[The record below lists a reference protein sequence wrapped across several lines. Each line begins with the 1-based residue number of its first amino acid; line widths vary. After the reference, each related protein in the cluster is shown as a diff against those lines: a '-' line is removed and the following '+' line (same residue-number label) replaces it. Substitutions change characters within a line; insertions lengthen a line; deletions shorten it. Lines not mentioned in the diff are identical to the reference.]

1 MFSRR
6 GLAIWFGVLAGTTML
21 MFLVMGLSSGKAQQI
36 AANQLVDVSN
46 LLSPFER
53 DGLGQVSEGLGGA
66 AWLDYN
72 NDGLLDLFITNG
84 AGHPNA
90 LFRNNGDGT
99 FTDVAAQ
106 AGVANGLGNSA
117 VAAVDIDNDGCV
129 DLFLVG
135 EGAVAGVSETPNNL
149 YINNCDGTFT
159 DITAQSGI
167 DSFPSGAMA
176 AFGDINNDGFVDLFI
191 TGPGNIRFA
200 QPQANRLF
208 LNNGN
213 RTFTNISHS
222 AGIDSNLG
230 ACAVGF
236 SDFNDDG
243 LADIFV
249 ANCNGF
255 SGPFKVVTTP
265 FELFRNNGN
274 LTFTDV
280 APQVGLAKLGFWMS
294 VSFGDYKRDG
304 NIDVFSANV
313 GAFPPR
319 FRFPHALFRNN
330 GDHTYTDAGSQA
342 GVANWEFGWGTSF
355 ADFYNNGHEDL
366 FAVGS
371 LPIEHFGLIGPGVAS
386 PGRLFKN
393 NGDGTFTN
401 VQAFGLENQYT
412 SGVAVGDFN
421 NDGFPDVVVVKTKFD
436 LDVRGHRLTGDGH
449 PLLLKNV
456 GNSNSWI
463 TVRLIGTESNR
474 CAIGARVTVT
484 AGGVSQVKEV
494 YAGSG
499 FHSTNSPWLTFGLG
513 NVGRADIQVT
523 WPSGLKEIFRNVSAR
538 QTVTLVEEDGEEDEG
553 QGRD

>member
-1 MFSRR
+1 MLSRR
-6 GLAIWFGVLAGTTML
+6 GFAISFFVFAVSTILTFLGT
-21 MFLVMGLSSGKAQQI
+21 GLSSTSAQQP
-36 AANQLVDVSN
+36 ANQFGDVSN
-46 LLSPFER
+46 LLGSFER
-53 DGLGQVSEGLGGA
+53 QGLGQVSEGLGGA

-72 NDGLLDLFITNG
+72 NDGLLDLFIANG
-84 AGHPNA
+84 AGFPNA

-117 VAAVDIDNDGCV
+117 VVAVDIDNDGCV

-135 EGAVAGVSETPNNL
+135 EGAVDGVSETPNKL

-159 DITAQSGI
+159 DITASSGI
-167 DSFPSGAMA
+167 DSLPSGAMA

-200 QPQANRLF
+200 QPQPNRLF

-222 AGIDSNLG
+222 AGIDSTLG

-236 SDFNDDG
+236 SDFNHDG
-243 LADIFV
+243 FADIFV

-255 SGPFKVVTTP
+255 SGPFKVVPTP
-265 FELFRNNGN
+265 FQLFRNNGN

-294 VSFGDYKRDG
+294 VSFGDFNRDG

-313 GAFPPR
+313 GNCLSPCSPATNLG
-319 FRFPHALFRNN
+319 FPHALFQNN
-330 GDHTYTDAGSQA
+330 GSGAYTDVGNQA

-355 ADFYNNGHEDL
+355 ADFDNDGFEDL

-371 LPIEHFGLIGPGVAS
+371 LPIDHFGLIGPGVVS
-386 PGRLFKN
+386 PGRLFHN
-393 NGDGTFTN
+393 NGDGTFTSL
-401 VQAFGLENQYT
+401 QTFGLENQYT
-412 SGVAVGDFN
+412 TGVAVGDFN
-421 NDGFPDVVVVKTKFD
+421 NDGFPDVVVVKTKFH
-436 LDVRGHRLTGDGH
+436 LHGLTGDGH
-449 PLLLKNV
+449 PVLLKNV

-463 TVRLIGTESNR
+463 TTRLIGTKSNR
-474 CAIGARVTVT
+474 SAIGARVTVI
-484 AGGVSQVKEV
+484 AGKVSQVKEV

-499 FHSTNSPWLTFGLG
+499 FHSTNSP
-513 NVGRADIQVT
+513 
-523 WPSGLKEIFRNVSAR
+523 
-538 QTVTLVEEDGEEDEG
+538 
-553 QGRD
+553 

>member
-1 MFSRR
+1 MKKEGFMMLKRRTAFSVAIFWAATAVVCL
-6 GLAIWFGVLAGTTML
+6 GLVPSRIGGQQGAG
-21 MFLVMGLSSGKAQQI
+21 
-36 AANQLVDVSN
+36 NQLADVSN

-53 DGLGQVSEGLGGA
+53 EGLGTVSEGLGGA

-72 NDGLLDLFITNG
+72 NDGNLDLFITNG

-99 FTDVAAQ
+99 FTDVAVQ
-106 AGVANGLGNSA
+106 AGVANGLGNSD

-135 EGAVAGVSETPNNL
+135 EGAVAGVSQTPNKL

-167 DSFPSGAMA
+167 DSLPSGAMA

-208 LNNGN
+208 LNNGK
-213 RTFTNISHS
+213 RKFTDISHS
-222 AGIDSNLG
+222 AGIDSALG

-236 SDFNDDG
+236 SDFNHDG

-255 SGPFKVVTTP
+255 SGPFKVVPTP
-265 FELFRNNGN
+265 FQLFRNNGN

-280 APQVGLAKLGFWMS
+280 APQVGLAELGFWMS
-294 VSFGDYKRDG
+294 VSFGDYNRDG

-313 GAFPPR
+313 GNFPTTL
-319 FRFPHALFRNN
+319 FGFPHALFRNN
-330 GDHTYTDAGSQA
+330 GNGTYTDVGSQA

-355 ADFYNNGHEDL
+355 ADFDNDGDEDL

-371 LPIEHFGLIGPGVAS
+371 LPIQHFGLIGPGVAS
-386 PGRLFKN
+386 PGRLFRN

-401 VQAFGLENQYT
+401 VATFGLENQYT
-412 SGVAVGDFN
+412 TGVAVGDFN

-436 LDVRGHRLTGDGH
+436 FHGLTGDGH
-449 PLLLKNV
+449 PVLLKNV

-463 TVRLIGTESNR
+463 TVRLVGTKSNR
-474 CAIGARVTVT
+474 SAIGARVKVT
-484 AGGVSQVKEV
+484 ADGVSQIKEV

-513 NVGRADIQVT
+513 KFGRADIELT

-538 QTVTLVEEDGEEDEG
+538 QTVTLVEGSG
-553 QGRD
+553 TAF